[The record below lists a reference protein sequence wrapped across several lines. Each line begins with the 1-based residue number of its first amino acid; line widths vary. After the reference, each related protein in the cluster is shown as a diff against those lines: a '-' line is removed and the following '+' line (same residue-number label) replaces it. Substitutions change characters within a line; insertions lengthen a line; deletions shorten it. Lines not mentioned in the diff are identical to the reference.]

1 MKIQVLGFGIVKEIF
16 SSSSIVQE
24 VPEQTTVFHL
34 KQELERQFPEI
45 KKLRSYFI
53 AVNQEYAGD
62 HVEIASTDEIAVIP
76 PVSGG

>member
-34 KQELERQFPEI
+34 KLELERQFPEI

>member
-24 VPEQTTVFHL
+24 VPEKTTVFHL
-34 KQELERQFPEI
+34 KQELERQFPEL

-62 HVEIASTDEIAVIP
+62 HVEIASADEIAVIP

>member
-24 VPEQTTVFHL
+24 VPEQTTVFQL
-34 KQELERQFPEI
+34 KQELERQFPEL

-62 HVEIASTDEIAVIP
+62 HVEIASADEIAVIP

>member
-34 KQELERQFPEI
+34 KQKLERQFPEL

-53 AVNQEYAGD
+53 AVNQEYAAD
-62 HVEIASTDEIAVIP
+62 YVEIASADEIAVIP

>member
-1 MKIQVLGFGIVKEIF
+1 MNIQVLGFGIVKEIF

-24 VPEQTTVFHL
+24 VPEQTTVFQL
-34 KQELERQFPEI
+34 KLELDRQFPEL

-62 HVEIASTDEIAVIP
+62 HVEITSADEIAVIP

>member
-16 SSSSIVQE
+16 SSSSVVLEI
-24 VPEQTTVFHL
+24 PEQTTVVPL
-34 KQELERQFPEI
+34 KQELERQFPEL

-62 HVEIASTDEIAVIP
+62 NVEIASGDEIAVIP